1 MYNSTNGCGSGGL
14 GGGGDGYRGTVPA
27 IQQGTPN
34 TGGGGGGDGRYNR
47 GGNGGSGIV
56 ILRYPDFYTTTKT
69 NTLISSV
76 STSVAG
82 YKIETFTSG
91 TGTITFA

>member
-1 MYNSTNGCGSGGL
+1 LYN
-14 GGGGDGYRGTVPA
+14 
-27 IQQGTPN
+27 
-34 TGGGGGGDGRYNR
+34 
-47 GGNGGSGIV
+47 GGNGGDGGSGVV
-56 ILRYPDFYTTTKT
+56 ILRYPNSYTTTKT